1 MIIVF
6 DAQCLLCS
14 RSVQF
19 LLRHDKK
26 GVFHFASIQGKTGAA
41 LLMNA
46 GLSVDGL
53 QTMLLCDDGRVWEQ
67 SAALLRV
74 LHGLGWPWRFA
85 WVAWLVP
92 APLRDSAYRVV
103 ARNRY
108 RLFGRTETC
117 LIPPKNFVA
126 RFLD

>member
-6 DAQCLLCS
+6 DAQCLLRS
-14 RSVQF
+14 RSEQF

-26 GVFHFASIQGKTGAA
+26 GVFQFASIQGKTGAA
-41 LLMNA
+41 LLANA

-53 QTMLLCDDGRVWEQ
+53 QTMLLCDNGRVWAQ

-92 APLRDSAYRVV
+92 APLRDGGYRVV

>member
-53 QTMLLCDDGRVWEQ
+53 QTMLLCDNGRVWAQ

-92 APLRDSAYRVV
+92 APLRDGGYRVV

-108 RLFGRTETC
+108 RLFGRAETC
-117 LIPPKNFVA
+117 LIPPENAAA

>member
-26 GVFHFASIQGKTGAA
+26 GVFQFASIQGETGAA
-41 LLMNA
+41 LLTNA
-46 GLSVDGL
+46 GLSVNGL

-92 APLRDSAYRVV
+92 APLRDGAYRVV

-108 RLFGRTETC
+108 RLFGRAETC
-117 LIPPKNFVA
+117 LIPPENAAA

>member
-26 GVFHFASIQGKTGAA
+26 SVFQFASIQGKAGGA
-41 LLMNA
+41 LLANA

-53 QTMLLCDDGRVWEQ
+53 QTMLLCENGRVWAQ

-85 WVAWLVP
+85 WVAWWVP

-117 LIPPKNFVA
+117 LIPPKNFA
-126 RFLD
+126 TRFLD

>member
-26 GVFHFASIQGKTGAA
+26 DVFQFASIQGKTGAA

>member
-26 GVFHFASIQGKTGAA
+26 GVFRFASIQGKTGAA
-41 LLMNA
+41 LLTNA

-53 QTMLLCDDGRVWEQ
+53 QTMVLCDDRRVWEQ
-67 SAALLRV
+67 SAARLRV
-74 LHGLGWPWRFA
+74 LHGRGWPSRLA
-85 WVAWLVP
+85 WVAGLVP
-92 APLRDSAYRVV
+92 GAIAGWRVSCCR
-103 ARNRY
+103 A
-108 RLFGRTETC
+108 
-117 LIPPKNFVA
+117 
-126 RFLD
+126 

>member
-1 MIIVF
+1 MIVVF

-19 LLRHDKK
+19 LLRHDRK
-26 GVFHFASIQGKTGAA
+26 GVFRFASIQGKTGAA
-41 LLMNA
+41 LLEKA
-46 GLSVDGL
+46 GRQLDGL
-53 QTMLLCDDGRVWEQ
+53 QTMLLCDDRHVWDE

-74 LHGLGWPWRFA
+74 MHGLGWPWRLF

-92 APLRDSAYRVV
+92 APLRDALYRSL

-108 RLFGRTETC
+108 RCFGRSETC
-117 LIPPKNFVA
+117 LIPPIKA
-126 RFLD
+126 ADRFLD

>member
-1 MIIVF
+1 MIVVF

-19 LLRHDKK
+19 LLRHDKR
-26 GVFHFASIQGKTGAA
+26 GVFQFASIQGKTGTA
-41 LLMNA
+41 LLANA
-46 GLSVDGL
+46 GLSVNGL
-53 QTMLLCDDGRVWEQ
+53 QTMLLCDEGRVWEQ

-92 APLRDSAYRVV
+92 GPLRDGVYRVV

-108 RLFGRTETC
+108 RLFGRTEAC
-117 LIPPKNFVA
+117 LIPPKNFAA